1 MFAFFISILM
11 LLFFFRAMLKRLKAG
26 KYQKNVTSKAAY
38 EATRPDDG
46 AAYATMD
53 KTDEVFDTIVDEVS
67 QE

>member
-1 MFAFFISILM
+1 
-11 LLFFFRAMLKRLKAG
+11 MLKRLKAG
-26 KYQKNVTSKAAY
+26 KYQKNVQSKAAY

-67 QE
+67 LSFVHHLL

>member
-1 MFAFFISILM
+1 
-11 LLFFFRAMLKRLKAG
+11 MLKRLKAG